1 MGEKLSERMEFRV
14 TPTTKEIIKKY
25 AEVDET
31 SMGETARSLIKIGIG
46 LVRDKKETLK
56 ELKERE
62 KELEERKQEIDK
74 KLKKI
79 RRTEERIL
87 SEGS

>member
-31 SMGETARSLIKIGIG
+31 SMGETARSLIKN
-46 LVRDKKETLK
+46 RDWSSGKQKKK
-56 ELKERE
+56 P
-62 KELEERKQEIDK
+62 
-74 KLKKI
+74 
-79 RRTEERIL
+79 
-87 SEGS
+87 

>member
-1 MGEKLSERMEFRV
+1 MEFRV

-46 LVRDKKETLK
+46 LVGNKKK
-56 ELKERE
+56 P
-62 KELEERKQEIDK
+62 
-74 KLKKI
+74 
-79 RRTEERIL
+79 
-87 SEGS
+87 